1 MDKIKKVIKK
11 KYFLLIIIT
20 ITVLIVSGIVL
31 FFRKSSVSE
40 QQNGNAG
47 GFQTSDGSNVDEKTA
62 DKDSEDNTGSEDV
75 STGNAENTGNG
86 DISQQIGFPYDL
98 EDGKLQIT
106 TLFQSSVPNPDC
118 DFKEGI
124 DIASIELLNQS
135 GQYLKSADITLT
147 MEDGTELRFEVLDI
161 PDGDKVWAFD
171 INNTSIA
178 SDGRCINV
186 QYKAVFEDDGTK
198 CQNLFLNLKKWT
210 RRIQIIDIWQS
221 SGK

>member
-1 MDKIKKVIKK
+1 M
-11 KYFLLIIIT
+11 
-20 ITVLIVSGIVL
+20 
-31 FFRKSSVSE
+31 
-40 QQNGNAG
+40 
-47 GFQTSDGSNVDEKTA
+47 
-62 DKDSEDNTGSEDV
+62 
-75 STGNAENTGNG
+75 
-86 DISQQIGFPYDL
+86 